1 MVSPTDKTKNKM
13 MRIIPTFKVTPIR
26 MVSIRFVIIAKMIPN
41 KDAILNIVIL
51 NVVLNSPLFTM
62 K

>member
-1 MVSPTDKTKNKM
+1 MI
-13 MRIIPTFKVTPIR
+13 RIIPIFKVTPIR
-26 MVSIRFVIIAKMIPN
+26 MVSIRFVIIAKMIPD

-51 NVVLNSPLFTM
+51 NVVLNSPFFTM

>member
-13 MRIIPTFKVTPIR
+13 MRIIPIFKVTPIR